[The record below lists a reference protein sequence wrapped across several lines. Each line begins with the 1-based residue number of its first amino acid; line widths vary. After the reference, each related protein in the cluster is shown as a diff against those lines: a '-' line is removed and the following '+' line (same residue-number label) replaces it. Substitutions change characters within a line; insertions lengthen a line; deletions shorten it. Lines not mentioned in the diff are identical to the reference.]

1 MARDKMKKTKIYLVI
16 YNRETNKQFVK
27 YFETEF
33 EKDKFKRKL
42 HFSKRLFIIEDST
55 DILFTD

>member
-1 MARDKMKKTKIYLVI
+1 MNKIYLLL
-16 YNRETNKQFVK
+16 YNRETHKQFFK

-42 HFSKRLFIIEDST
+42 KYSKRIFVIEDSS
-55 DILFTD
+55 DIYYGEGALD

>member
-1 MARDKMKKTKIYLVI
+1 MKKSKIYLVL
-16 YNRETNKQFVK
+16 YTRETKRQFTK

-42 HFSKRLFIIEDST
+42 KFSKRIMIIEDSS
-55 DILFTD
+55 DIYYGEGGLK

>member
-1 MARDKMKKTKIYLVI
+1 MKLNSIFLVLQDKT
-16 YNRETNKQFVK
+16 THKQFTK

-42 HFSKRLFIIEDST
+42 KYSKKIIIIEDST
-55 DILFTD
+55 DVWN